1 VSRILV
7 IDDNE
12 TVRDVIR
19 QLLEFGG
26 HEVSECEDGPKGL
39 EAQRTN
45 PFDLVIVDIQLP
57 GISGF
62 EVIRCLRDEE
72 KGVRIIA
79 VAGRTEKTLEKAIEA
94 GADRIMTKPLRLR
107 PFLEIVNELLEQ

>member
-1 VSRILV
+1 
-7 IDDNE
+7 
-12 TVRDVIR
+12 
-19 QLLEFGG
+19 
-26 HEVSECEDGPKGL
+26 
-39 EAQRTN
+39 
-45 PFDLVIVDIQLP
+45 
-57 GISGF
+57 
-62 EVIRCLRDEE
+62 VIRCLRDEE